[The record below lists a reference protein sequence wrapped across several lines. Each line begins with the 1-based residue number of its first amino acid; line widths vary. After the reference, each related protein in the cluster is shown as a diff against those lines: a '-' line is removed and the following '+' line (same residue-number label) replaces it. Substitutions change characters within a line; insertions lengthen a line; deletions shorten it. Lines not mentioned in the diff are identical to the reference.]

1 MMSSSR
7 LFCLGVWGLGQHL
20 EERYDSSPRGV
31 LSSLYGPIPWRCL
44 RATSPTEVL
53 HGSAMALAEVVN
65 SGKEEEKAMTRLEE
79 RVAADLPVAAVAKRG
94 KPQSQRVP

>member
-1 MMSSSR
+1 MSSSR

-44 RATSPTEVL
+44 RATNPTTVL
-53 HGSAMALAEVVN
+53 AAAAVALAEVVN
-65 SGKEEEKAMTRLEE
+65 SGKEEEEKAMTRLEE
-79 RVAADLPVAAVAKRG
+79 RVADLPVAAVAKRG
-94 KPQSQRVP
+94 KPQSRTP